1 MTDSTRMRASDHG
14 LPDYFDMQA
23 YLGYTKHLGGWSATR
38 ELVELCHIEPGQELL
53 YVGSG
58 AGNSAVKIAQEYECL
73 VVGVDLLEKMVLA
86 AREWAIQKDVA
97 DRVEFRVG
105 DAQDL
110 PFDNDR
116 FDLLICES
124 VNTFVPNLDQ
134 AAREYVRV
142 IKKGGYVGLNEAI
155 WIKPP
160 PESGEET
167 MRALTGQ
174 RLRTSDEWVDMM
186 ERAGLQNLVVR
197 TSNIEMRRESRSQF
211 GIIGIGDYARI
222 LARFVKSFLFDPS
235 TRNLFK
241 VALSEPR
248 SMYETMGYGLYAGR
262 KPEGLP

>member
-1 MTDSTRMRASDHG
+1 MMDTNRKRASDHG

-23 YLGYTKHLGGWSATR
+23 DLGHTKHLGGWFATQ
-38 ELVELCHIEPGQELL
+38 ELVALCHLEPGQELL

-58 AGNSAVKIAQEYECL
+58 AGNSAVKIAQEYECR

-86 AREWAIQKDVA
+86 AREKAIQKDVA

-105 DAQDL
+105 DARDL
-110 PFDNDR
+110 PFDDDR

-124 VNTFVPNLDQ
+124 VNTFIPNLDR
-134 AAREYVRV
+134 AAGEYVRV
-142 IKKGGYVGLNEAI
+142 IKPGGYVGLNEAI

-160 PESGEET
+160 PESGDET

-186 ERAGLQNLVVR
+186 ERAGLQDLVAR
-197 TSNIEMRRESRSQF
+197 TANFEMRRESRSQF
-211 GIIGIGDYARI
+211 ELIGVGDYARI
-222 LARFVKSFLFDPS
+222 LARFVRILLFDS
-235 TRNLFK
+235 SIRNQLK

-248 SMYETMGYGLYAGR
+248 SMYAYMGYGLYVGR
-262 KPEGLP
+262 KPEGFP